1 VAQAEKPGSTHLELP
16 EDVMATELSTVGGET
31 WAPLAV
37 HAPVRPEPSARD
49 MELAADII
57 RGGTK
62 VVALAGNGAVRG
74 DASGALREFCRATGI
89 AVAETFMGKGLV
101 SADSGEALGA
111 TGLQAGD
118 YQMAGFDDADV
129 VVTIGYDLVEQ
140 SPQQWNP
147 RRDKTIVCI
156 DTLPAEIDGYYTPAV
171 ELVGDI
177 RHVLLALAEE
187 CRDAV
192 RPGGSTRLR
201 EATSGLLHRSASD
214 DSFPMR
220 PPRLLADIRACLG
233 RRDILVS
240 DVGLH
245 KLWIGRMYP
254 AYEPNTTLIANGL
267 AGMGFAV
274 PAAIAAKLVRPSALV
289 VAVSGD
295 GGFMMNMQE
304 LETAKRLKTAF
315 VNVIW
320 ENGQFGSIEWKQRRR
335 FGRSFGIDFSNPD
348 FVALAAAFGLP
359 GWRIDRADQFLP
371 RLAHALTLD
380 VPSVIVVP
388 IDYSPDVAF
397 TPGLG
402 DETVAT

>member
-1 VAQAEKPGSTHLELP
+1 
-16 EDVMATELSTVGGET
+16 MATDLATVGGEGWT
-31 WAPLAV
+31 PLPV
-37 HAPVRPEPSARD
+37 RPPVRPEPAARE
-49 MELAADII
+49 MLRAAEII
-57 RGGTK
+57 RGGAK

-74 DASGALREFCRATGI
+74 GAAGALRAFCSATGV

-101 SADSGEALGA
+101 AADSAEALGA

-118 YQMAGFDDADV
+118 YEMAGFGDADV

-140 SPQQWNP
+140 SPEQWNP
-147 RRDKTIVCI
+147 GRDKTIVCI
-156 DTLPAEIDGYYTPAV
+156 DTLPAEIDAYYTPAV

-177 RHVLLALAEE
+177 DHVLLTLAEA
-187 CRDAV
+187 CRGAV
-192 RPGGSTRLR
+192 HPGGSSRLR
-201 EATSGLLHRSASD
+201 DATAGLLERSRSD
-214 DSFPMR
+214 ASFPMV
-220 PPRLLADIRACLG
+220 PPRVLADIRGCLG
-233 RRDILVS
+233 RDDILVS

-274 PAAIAAKLVRPSALV
+274 PAAIAAKLVRPSASV

-295 GGFMMNMQE
+295 GGFLMNAQE

-335 FGRSFGIDFSNPD
+335 FGRSFGVDFTNPD
-348 FVALAAAFGLP
+348 FVALAGAFGLP
-359 GWRIDRADQFLP
+359 GWRIGAAGEFSG
-371 RLAHALTLD
+371 RLAHALTLE

-388 IDYSPDVAF
+388 IDYSLDVAF
-397 TPGLG
+397 SAGLG
-402 DETVAT
+402 DETTAT